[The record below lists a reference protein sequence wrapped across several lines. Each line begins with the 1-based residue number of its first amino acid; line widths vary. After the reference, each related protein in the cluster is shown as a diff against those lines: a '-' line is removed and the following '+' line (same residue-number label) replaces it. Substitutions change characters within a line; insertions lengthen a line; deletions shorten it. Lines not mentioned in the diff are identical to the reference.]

1 MTLDNIIDNL
11 KNENYLSALLMALK
25 LNEEEVIDKVFK
37 CIPIKS
43 ISLICANFPSNY
55 LYRFLEFIQKE
66 IEMAK
71 DIEWNMIWLKELL
84 KYNEHVL
91 KGCRLFQEYHQR
103 GMSMSQLQQYQLTN
117 NGQNLKGRAVLLK
130 LFSSLNFFDSSLKKI
145 VNENLH
151 MMTYMERA
159 AKKKQEDED
168 DEGMVTNDT
177 AKD

>member
-37 CIPIKS
+37 CIPLKS
-43 ISLICANFPSNY
+43 TSLICANFPSNY

-91 KGCRLFQEYHQR
+91 KG
-103 GMSMSQLQQYQLTN
+103 
-117 NGQNLKGRAVLLK
+117 
-130 LFSSLNFFDSSLKKI
+130 
-145 VNENLH
+145 
-151 MMTYMERA
+151 
-159 AKKKQEDED
+159 
-168 DEGMVTNDT
+168 
-177 AKD
+177 